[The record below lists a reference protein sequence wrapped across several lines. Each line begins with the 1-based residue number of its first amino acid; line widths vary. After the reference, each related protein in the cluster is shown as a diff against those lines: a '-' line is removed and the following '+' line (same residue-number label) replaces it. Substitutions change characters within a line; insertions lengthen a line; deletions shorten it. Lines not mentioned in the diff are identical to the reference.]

1 MPSDITV
8 VDENSNGLIDKFYFG
23 TTAGFVYKIELGDGP
38 FELGLDGRIQDPTL
52 DPGRYDPFQV
62 FSTGGRPIYLEIAAV
77 SVPKLRA
84 DALVF
89 GTGSR
94 WDLWD
99 FGGTTGRFY
108 ALVDNGWHDANRD
121 GMIDDVGCGTCTQPL
136 TEASYEAIDPDAAFS
151 LTSPGPNYLF
161 ANPDSSKLP
170 GWYFPLGADEKLI
183 TEAFSLAGITFFT
196 IYDPINTEIDGVCA
210 LGGESKIFTVNTVNA
225 TGYAVA
231 AGTTTYTRYVTAPK
245 FTTQPFTEQSATG
258 NQGSGGGTNADTWTD
273 ELRLINH
280 ELKKLAPEDCSFANY
295 TLDIKTIR
303 SDTGIVF
310 IAPVPIC
317 IEGHNWKE
325 F

>member
-1 MPSDITV
+1 
-8 VDENSNGLIDKFYFG
+8 
-23 TTAGFVYKIELGDGP
+23 
-38 FELGLDGRIQDPTL
+38 
-52 DPGRYDPFQV
+52 
-62 FSTGGRPIYLEIAAV
+62 
-77 SVPKLRA
+77 
-84 DALVF
+84 
-89 GTGSR
+89 
-94 WDLWD
+94 
-99 FGGTTGRFY
+99 
-108 ALVDNGWHDANRD
+108 
-121 GMIDDVGCGTCTQPL
+121 
-136 TEASYEAIDPDAAFS
+136 
-151 LTSPGPNYLF
+151 
-161 ANPDSSKLP
+161 
-170 GWYFPLGADEKLI
+170 
-183 TEAFSLAGITFFT
+183 
-196 IYDPINTEIDGVCA
+196 
-210 LGGESKIFTVNTVNA
+210 VNA